1 MKERLLLYAQRYG
14 QLVAFPAF
22 YLVCLATFASL
33 TFPYEKL
40 KDRIVFSFNDEQ
52 RATGGQQE
60 LQIESLSGYWLS
72 GVRMNRVDL
81 FMASSEPGK
90 PPTKIEIDQ
99 ATLRYSILSALVG
112 SGDLDFTAEAFGGT
126 ISGSY
131 DAHGHDKSF
140 EASLEG
146 IDVGKITPLVQVLGV
161 PLDGRLGGSVRLTL
175 PEGKASKA
183 AGALSL
189 ESKGT
194 AVGDGKAKLKGAL
207 TLPRLDVGTITL
219 AADVKDGVVKITK
232 FVSGGKDLDL
242 QGDGRVTL
250 REQVADALCDV
261 QVRFRVND
269 VYRGKSEFTKLVFGA
284 PGSST
289 APAFELDPKVKQSKR
304 ADGFYGWTVRGPVT
318 HIDFAPAPH

>member
-22 YLVCLATFASL
+22 YLVCLAMCASL

-72 GVRMNRVDL
+72 GVRMKRVDL

-90 PPTKIEIDQ
+90 PPTKIEIDE

-126 ISGSY
+126 VSGSY

-146 IDVGKITPLVQVLGV
+146 IDVGKITPLVQLLGV

-207 TLPRLDVGTITL
+207 ALPRLDVGTITL

-242 QGDGRVTL
+242 QGDGRITL

-269 VYRGKSEFTKLVFGA
+269 AYRSKSEYTKTLFGA
-284 PGSST
+284 PGSSMP
-289 APAFELDPKVKQSKR
+289 PAFELDPKVKQSKR
-304 ADGFYGWTVRGPVT
+304 ADGFYGWIVRGPVT